1 MQQVI
6 VKLSASE
13 YKKTVSVSLEDL
25 GTTDEDWAEM
35 TDESREKLIEEYI
48 DGFDQPYWGIDSF
61 YEK

>member
-1 MQQVI
+1 MQ
-6 VKLSASE
+6 VKVTISASE
-13 YKKTVSVSLEDL
+13 TRKSFNVSLEDL
-25 GTTDEDWAEM
+25 GTIDEDWAEM

>member
-1 MQQVI
+1 MQ
-6 VKLSASE
+6 VKVTISASE
-13 YKKTVSVSLEDL
+13 TKRSFNVSLEDL

-35 TDESREKLIEEYI
+35 TDESRKKLIEEYI

>member
-1 MQQVI
+1 MQ
-6 VKLSASE
+6 VKVTISASE
-13 YKKTVSVSLEDL
+13 TRKSFNLSLEDL

>member
-1 MQQVI
+1 MQ
-6 VKLSASE
+6 VKVTISASE
-13 YKKTVSVSLEDL
+13 TRKSFNVSPEDL

>member
-1 MQQVI
+1 MQ
-6 VKLSASE
+6 VKVTISASE
-13 YKKTVSVSLEDL
+13 TRKSFNVSLEDL

-48 DGFDQPYWGIDSF
+48 DGFDQPYGGIDSF

>member
-1 MQQVI
+1 MQ
-6 VKLSASE
+6 VKVTISASE
-13 YKKTVSVSLEDL
+13 TRKSFNVSLEDL

>member
-1 MQQVI
+1 MQ
-6 VKLSASE
+6 VKVTISASE
-13 YKKTVSVSLEDL
+13 TRKSFNVSLEDL

-61 YEK
+61 YAK

>member
-1 MQQVI
+1 MQ
-6 VKLSASE
+6 VKVTISASE
-13 YKKTVSVSLEDL
+13 TRKSFNVSLEDL

-35 TDESREKLIEEYI
+35 TDESREKLIDEYI